1 MRPKLRGSS
10 TSRAVC
16 KAVLHNSSQTS
27 TQIIT
32 RRQRTLNTMSLRYAA
47 ILAPACAFTHP
58 QQPRRIVLRRDYSS
72 IDDVFDSMFDDAFD
86 AWSPFGLSRRRD
98 PWSPFGM
105 RRRSPLAQQFGQ
117 LKRLSQAFEEQLQR
131 VDEDDFLADTPLG
144 QRRQLETKEDAPATK
159 DGEAPKA
166 EGDEAVA
173 PAAPRGYAYS
183 WSSSSVTQNGE
194 TRTTVRKNFKD
205 GHGAAKSFQE
215 RSLARDGKKLTETRT
230 QGFGDAEAKL
240 SFEGVGDAQAFESA
254 WATKPA
260 LPAAEAPAAEAPEP
274 NKEELAADAEIAKLK
289 AELKALRGDP
299 LPPADYGTTQV

>member
-1 MRPKLRGSS
+1 M
-10 TSRAVC
+10 T
-16 KAVLHNSSQTS
+16 
-27 TQIIT
+27 
-32 RRQRTLNTMSLRYAA
+32 
-47 ILAPACAFTHP
+47 
-58 QQPRRIVLRRDYSS
+58 
-72 IDDVFDSMFDDAFD
+72 
-86 AWSPFGLSRRRD
+86 
-98 PWSPFGM
+98 

-144 QRRQLETKEDAPATK
+144 QRRQLATPKEDAPTKTDDSTSSLYEAPATK
-159 DGEAPKA
+159 DCDAPCC
-166 EGDEAVA
+166 DEAVA

-194 TRTTVRKNFKD
+194 TRTTVRKQYKD
-205 GHGAAKSFQE
+205 ADGAKSLQE

-260 LPAAEAPAAEAPEP
+260 LPAAEAPAAEAPKTWAPEALKQTKEQ
-274 NKEELAADAEIAKLK
+274 KEE
-289 AELKALRGDP
+289 
-299 LPPADYGTTQV
+299 

>member
-1 MRPKLRGSS
+1 
-10 TSRAVC
+10 
-16 KAVLHNSSQTS
+16 
-27 TQIIT
+27 
-32 RRQRTLNTMSLRYAA
+32 MSLLYVAT
-47 ILAPACAFTHP
+47 LAPACAFTHP
-58 QQPRRIVLRRDYSS
+58 QQPRRIVVRRDYSS
-72 IDDVFDSMFDDAFD
+72 IDDVFDSV
-86 AWSPFGLSRRRD
+86 FGD

-105 RRRSPLAQQFGQ
+105 TRRRSPLAQQFGQ

-144 QRRQLETKEDAPATK
+144 QRRQLGTGTPKEDVPTKTDESTSSLYEAPATK
-159 DGEAPKA
+159 DGDAPKA

-183 WSSSSVTQNGE
+183 WSSSSLTHNGE

-205 GHGAAKSFQE
+205 ADGGAKSFQE

-230 QGFGDAEAKL
+230 QGFGDAEAQL
-240 SFEGVGDAQAFESA
+240 SFEGVDDATAFESA

-260 LPAAEAPAAEAPEP
+260 LPPAEAPAAEAPEP

-289 AELKALRGDP
+289 AELKALRGDG

>member
-1 MRPKLRGSS
+1 
-10 TSRAVC
+10 
-16 KAVLHNSSQTS
+16 
-27 TQIIT
+27 
-32 RRQRTLNTMSLRYAA
+32 MSLRYAA
-47 ILAPACAFTHP
+47 LLAPACAFTHS
-58 QQPRRIVLRRDYSS
+58 QQPRRIIVRRDYSS
-72 IDDVFDSMFDDAFD
+72 IDDVFDSVFDDAFD

-98 PWSPFGM
+98 PWSPFGLS

-144 QRRQLETKEDAPATK
+144 QRRQLGTPKEDAPTK
-159 DGEAPKA
+159 TDESTSSLYEAPKA

-194 TRTTVRKNFKD
+194 TRTTVRKQYKD
-205 GHGAAKSFQE
+205 GGGAKSFQE

-240 SFEGVGDAQAFESA
+240 SFEGVDDEKAFESA

-260 LPAAEAPAAEAPEP
+260 LPAAEAPATETWAPEALKQTKEE
-274 NKEELAADAEIAKLK
+274 KEELAADAEIAKLK
-289 AELKALRGDP
+289 AELKALRGENP

>member
-1 MRPKLRGSS
+1 
-10 TSRAVC
+10 
-16 KAVLHNSSQTS
+16 
-27 TQIIT
+27 
-32 RRQRTLNTMSLRYAA
+32 MSLRYAA
-47 ILAPACAFTHP
+47 LLAPACAFTHP
-58 QQPRRIVLRRDYSS
+58 QQPRRIVVRRDYSS
-72 IDDVFDSMFDDAFD
+72 IDDVFDSVFGDP
-86 AWSPFGLSRRRD
+86 WSPFGLSRRD
-98 PWSPFGM
+98 PWGM

-144 QRRQLETKEDAPATK
+144 QRRQLGTPKEDAPTKTDESTSSLYKAPATK
-159 DGEAPKA
+159 DCDAPCC

-194 TRTTVRKNFKD
+194 TRTTVRKNFKAAD
-205 GHGAAKSFQE
+205 GAAKSFQE

-240 SFEGVGDAQAFESA
+240 SFEGVDDEKAFESA

-260 LPAAEAPAAEAPEP
+260 LEAPAAEAPAAEAPEP
-274 NKEELAADAEIAKLK
+274 NKEELAADAELAKLT
-289 AELKALRGDP
+289 ADLKALRGDG

>member
-1 MRPKLRGSS
+1 
-10 TSRAVC
+10 
-16 KAVLHNSSQTS
+16 
-27 TQIIT
+27 
-32 RRQRTLNTMSLRYAA
+32 MSLRYAA
-47 ILAPACAFTHP
+47 LLAPACAFTHP
-58 QQPRRIVLRRDYSS
+58 QQPRRIVVRRDYSS
-72 IDDVFDSMFDDAFD
+72 IDDVFDSVFGDP
-86 AWSPFGLSRRRD
+86 WSPFGLS
-98 PWSPFGM
+98 

-144 QRRQLETKEDAPATK
+144 QRRQLGTPKEYAPTKTDESTSSLY
-159 DGEAPKA
+159 EAPKA

-205 GHGAAKSFQE
+205 AAGAAKSFQE

-260 LPAAEAPAAEAPEP
+260 LPAAEAPAEAPAAEAPKTWAPEALKQTKEE
-274 NKEELAADAEIAKLK
+274 KEELAADAEIAKLK

>member
-1 MRPKLRGSS
+1 
-10 TSRAVC
+10 
-16 KAVLHNSSQTS
+16 
-27 TQIIT
+27 
-32 RRQRTLNTMSLRYAA
+32 
-47 ILAPACAFTHP
+47 
-58 QQPRRIVLRRDYSS
+58 
-72 IDDVFDSMFDDAFD
+72 MFDDAFD

-98 PWSPFGM
+98 PWSPFGLS

-159 DGEAPKA
+159 DGDAPKA

-183 WSSSSVTQNGE
+183 WSSSSLTQNGE
-194 TRTTVRKNFKD
+194 TRTTVRKQYKD
-205 GHGAAKSFQE
+205 ADGAKTFQE
-215 RSLARDGKKLTETRT
+215 RSLDRDGKKVVERSS

-240 SFEGVGDAQAFESA
+240 SFEGVEDAQAFESA

-260 LPAAEAPAAEAPEP
+260 LEAPAAEAPEP

>member
-1 MRPKLRGSS
+1 
-10 TSRAVC
+10 
-16 KAVLHNSSQTS
+16 
-27 TQIIT
+27 
-32 RRQRTLNTMSLRYAA
+32 MSLRYAA
-47 ILAPACAFTHP
+47 LLAPACAFTHS
-58 QQPRRIVLRRDYSS
+58 QQPNRIVVRRDYSS

-105 RRRSPLAQQFGQ
+105 TRRRSPLAQQFGQ

-144 QRRQLETKEDAPATK
+144 QRRQLGSPKEDAPTK
-159 DGEAPKA
+159 TDESTSSLYEAPKA
-166 EGDEAVA
+166 EDDAPGAEAVA

-205 GHGAAKSFQE
+205 ADGAAKSFQE

-240 SFEGVGDAQAFESA
+240 SFEGVDDASAFESA

-260 LPAAEAPAAEAPEP
+260 LEAPAAEAPAAEAPEP

>member
-1 MRPKLRGSS
+1 
-10 TSRAVC
+10 
-16 KAVLHNSSQTS
+16 
-27 TQIIT
+27 
-32 RRQRTLNTMSLRYAA
+32 MSLRYAA
-47 ILAPACAFTHP
+47 LLAPACAFTHP
-58 QQPRRIVLRRDYSS
+58 QQPRRIVSRRDYSS
-72 IDDVFDSMFDDAFD
+72 IDDVFDSVFDDAFD

-144 QRRQLETKEDAPATK
+144 QRRQLGTGTPKEDAPTKTDESTSSLYEAPATK
-159 DGEAPKA
+159 DGDAPKA

-183 WSSSSVTQNGE
+183 WSSSSMTQNGE
-194 TRTTVRKNFKD
+194 TRTTVRKQYKD
-205 GHGAAKSFQE
+205 ADGAKSFQE

-240 SFEGVGDAQAFESA
+240 SFEGVDDASAFESA

-260 LPAAEAPAAEAPEP
+260 LPAAEAPAAEAPAEAP
-274 NKEELAADAEIAKLK
+274 KTWAPEALKQTKEEKEELAADAEIAKLK
-289 AELKALRGDP
+289 AELKALRGESP

>member
-1 MRPKLRGSS
+1 
-10 TSRAVC
+10 
-16 KAVLHNSSQTS
+16 
-27 TQIIT
+27 
-32 RRQRTLNTMSLRYAA
+32 MSLRYAA
-47 ILAPACAFTHP
+47 LLAPACAFTHS
-58 QQPRRIVLRRDYSS
+58 QQPRRIVVRRDYSS
-72 IDDVFDSMFDDAFD
+72 IDDVFDSVFDDAFD

-98 PWSPFGM
+98 PWSPFGLS

-144 QRRQLETKEDAPATK
+144 QRRQLETPKEDAPKT
-159 DGEAPKA
+159 DESTSSLYEAPKA

-194 TRTTVRKNFKD
+194 TRTTVNKNFKD
-205 GHGAAKSFQE
+205 ADGAAKSFQE

-240 SFEGVGDAQAFESA
+240 SFEGVDDEKAFESA

-260 LPAAEAPAAEAPEP
+260 LPAAEAPAEAPEQSKEE
-274 NKEELAADAEIAKLK
+274 KEELAADAEIAKLK

>member
-1 MRPKLRGSS
+1 
-10 TSRAVC
+10 
-16 KAVLHNSSQTS
+16 
-27 TQIIT
+27 
-32 RRQRTLNTMSLRYAA
+32 MSLRYAA
-47 ILAPACAFTHP
+47 LLAPACAFTHS
-58 QQPRRIVLRRDYSS
+58 QQPRRIVVRRDYSS
-72 IDDVFDSMFDDAFD
+72 IDDVFDSVFGDP
-86 AWSPFGLSRRRD
+86 WSPFGLSRRD
-98 PWSPFGM
+98 PWGM

-144 QRRQLETKEDAPATK
+144 QRRQLGTPKEDAPTK
-159 DGEAPKA
+159 TDESTSSLYEAPKA
-166 EGDEAVA
+166 EGDAPEAVA

-205 GHGAAKSFQE
+205 ADGGAKSFQE

-240 SFEGVGDAQAFESA
+240 SFEGVDDASAFENA
-254 WATKPA
+254 WTTKPA
-260 LPAAEAPAAEAPEP
+260 LPAAEAPAAEAPAAEAP
-274 NKEELAADAEIAKLK
+274 KTWAPEALKQTKEQKEELAADAEIAKLK
-289 AELKALRGDP
+289 AELKALRGDGP

>member
-1 MRPKLRGSS
+1 
-10 TSRAVC
+10 
-16 KAVLHNSSQTS
+16 
-27 TQIIT
+27 
-32 RRQRTLNTMSLRYAA
+32 MSLRYAA
-47 ILAPACAFTHP
+47 LLAPACAFTHP
-58 QQPRRIVLRRDYSS
+58 QQPRRIVSRRDYSS
-72 IDDVFDSMFDDAFD
+72 IDDVFDSVFDDAFD

-98 PWSPFGM
+98 PWSSFGM

-144 QRRQLETKEDAPATK
+144 QRRQLETPKEDAPKT
-159 DGEAPKA
+159 DDSTSSLYEAPKA

-205 GHGAAKSFQE
+205 ADGAAKSFQE

-260 LPAAEAPAAEAPEP
+260 LEAPAAETPAAEAPEP

-289 AELKALRGDP
+289 AELKALRGDG

>member
-1 MRPKLRGSS
+1 
-10 TSRAVC
+10 
-16 KAVLHNSSQTS
+16 
-27 TQIIT
+27 
-32 RRQRTLNTMSLRYAA
+32 MSLRYAA
-47 ILAPACAFTHP
+47 LLAPACAFTHP
-58 QQPRRIVLRRDYSS
+58 QQPRRVVVRRDYSS
-72 IDDVFDSMFDDAFD
+72 IDDVFDSVFGDP
-86 AWSPFGLSRRRD
+86 WSPFGLSRRD
-98 PWSPFGM
+98 PWGM

-144 QRRQLETKEDAPATK
+144 QRRQLGTPKEDAPTKTDESTSSLYEAPATK
-159 DGEAPKA
+159 DCDAPCC
-166 EGDEAVA
+166 DEAVA

-205 GHGAAKSFQE
+205 AAGAAKSFQE

-240 SFEGVGDAQAFESA
+240 SFEGVDDATAFESA

-260 LPAAEAPAAEAPEP
+260 LEAPAAEAPAAEAPEP

-289 AELKALRGDP
+289 AELKALRGDG

>member
-1 MRPKLRGSS
+1 
-10 TSRAVC
+10 
-16 KAVLHNSSQTS
+16 
-27 TQIIT
+27 
-32 RRQRTLNTMSLRYAA
+32 MSLRYAA
-47 ILAPACAFTHP
+47 LLAPACAFTHP
-58 QQPRRIVLRRDYSS
+58 QQPRRIVVRRDYSS
-72 IDDVFDSMFDDAFD
+72 IDDVFDSVFGDP
-86 AWSPFGLSRRRD
+86 WSPFGLSRRD
-98 PWSPFGM
+98 PWGM

-144 QRRQLETKEDAPATK
+144 QRRQLGTPKEDAPTKTADSTSSLYEAPATK
-159 DGEAPKA
+159 DGEAPK
-166 EGDEAVA
+166 EAVA

-194 TRTTVRKNFKD
+194 TRTTVNKNFKD
-205 GHGAAKSFQE
+205 ADGAAKSFQE

-240 SFEGVGDAQAFESA
+240 SFEGVDDEKAFESA

-260 LPAAEAPAAEAPEP
+260 LEAPAAEAPAAEAPEP

-289 AELKALRGDP
+289 AELKALRGDG

>member
-1 MRPKLRGSS
+1 
-10 TSRAVC
+10 
-16 KAVLHNSSQTS
+16 
-27 TQIIT
+27 
-32 RRQRTLNTMSLRYAA
+32 MSLRYAA

-58 QQPRRIVLRRDYSS
+58 QQPRRIVVRRDYSS
-72 IDDVFDSMFDDAFD
+72 IDDVFDSVFGDP
-86 AWSPFGLSRRRD
+86 WSPFGLSRRD
-98 PWSPFGM
+98 PWGM

-144 QRRQLETKEDAPATK
+144 QRRQLETPKEDAPTK
-159 DGEAPKA
+159 TDESTSSLYEAPKA
-166 EGDEAVA
+166 EGDEPEAVA
-173 PAAPRGYAYS
+173 PAAAPRGYAYS

-194 TRTTVRKNFKD
+194 TRTTLRKNFKD
-205 GHGAAKSFQE
+205 AAGAAKSFQE

-240 SFEGVGDAQAFESA
+240 SFDGVDDATAFESA

-260 LPAAEAPAAEAPEP
+260 LEAPAAEAPVVEAPEP

>member
-1 MRPKLRGSS
+1 
-10 TSRAVC
+10 
-16 KAVLHNSSQTS
+16 
-27 TQIIT
+27 
-32 RRQRTLNTMSLRYAA
+32 MSLRYAA
-47 ILAPACAFTHP
+47 LLAPACAFTHP
-58 QQPRRIVLRRDYSS
+58 QQPRRIVVRRDYSS
-72 IDDVFDSMFDDAFD
+72 IDDVFDSVFGDP
-86 AWSPFGLSRRRD
+86 WSPFGLSRRD
-98 PWSPFGM
+98 PWGM

-144 QRRQLETKEDAPATK
+144 QRRQLGTPKEDAPTK
-159 DGEAPKA
+159 TDDSTSSLYEAPANKDCDA
-166 EGDEAVA
+166 PCCDEAVA

-194 TRTTVRKNFKD
+194 TRTTVSKNFKD
-205 GHGAAKSFQE
+205 GNGAAKSFQE

-260 LPAAEAPAAEAPEP
+260 LPAAEAPAAEAPKTWAPEALKQTKEQ
-274 NKEELAADAEIAKLK
+274 KEELAADAEIAKLK
-289 AELKALRGDP
+289 AELKVLRGENP
-299 LPPADYGTTQV
+299 LPLADYGTTQV

>member
-1 MRPKLRGSS
+1 
-10 TSRAVC
+10 
-16 KAVLHNSSQTS
+16 
-27 TQIIT
+27 
-32 RRQRTLNTMSLRYAA
+32 MSLRYAA
-47 ILAPACAFTHP
+47 LLAPACAFTHS
-58 QQPRRIVLRRDYSS
+58 QQPRRIIVRRDYSS
-72 IDDVFDSMFDDAFD
+72 IDDVFDSVFDDAFD

-105 RRRSPLAQQFGQ
+105 TRRRSPLAQQFGQ

-144 QRRQLETKEDAPATK
+144 QRRQLGTGTPKEDAPTKTDDSTSSLYEAPATK
-159 DGEAPKA
+159 DCDAPCC
-166 EGDEAVA
+166 DEAVA

-205 GHGAAKSFQE
+205 GNGAAKSFQE

-240 SFEGVGDAQAFESA
+240 SFEGVDDASAFESA

-260 LPAAEAPAAEAPEP
+260 LPAAEAPAAEAPAEAP
-274 NKEELAADAEIAKLK
+274 KTWAPEALKQTKEEKEELAADAEIAKLK
-289 AELKALRGDP
+289 AELKALRGENP
-299 LPPADYGTTQV
+299 LPPSDYGTTQV

>member
-1 MRPKLRGSS
+1 
-10 TSRAVC
+10 
-16 KAVLHNSSQTS
+16 
-27 TQIIT
+27 
-32 RRQRTLNTMSLRYAA
+32 MSLRYAA
-47 ILAPACAFTHP
+47 LLAPACAFTHP
-58 QQPRRIVLRRDYSS
+58 QQPRRNVVRRDYSS
-72 IDDVFDSMFDDAFD
+72 IDDVFDSVFGDP
-86 AWSPFGLSRRRD
+86 WSPFGLSRRD
-98 PWSPFGM
+98 PWGM

-144 QRRQLETKEDAPATK
+144 QRRQLGTPKEDAPTK
-159 DGEAPKA
+159 TDDSTSSLYEAPKA

-183 WSSSSVTQNGE
+183 WSSSSLTQNGE
-194 TRTTVRKNFKD
+194 TRTTVRKQYKD
-205 GHGAAKSFQE
+205 ADGVKSFQE

-240 SFEGVGDAQAFESA
+240 SFEGVDDAQAFESA

-260 LPAAEAPAAEAPEP
+260 LPAAEAPAAEAPAAEAP
-274 NKEELAADAEIAKLK
+274 KTWAPEALKKPTKEELAADEEIAKLK
-289 AELKALRGDP
+289 AELKALRGDG

>member
-1 MRPKLRGSS
+1 
-10 TSRAVC
+10 
-16 KAVLHNSSQTS
+16 
-27 TQIIT
+27 
-32 RRQRTLNTMSLRYAA
+32 MSLRYAA
-47 ILAPACAFTHP
+47 LLAPACAFTHS
-58 QQPRRIVLRRDYSS
+58 QQPRRIVVRRDYSS
-72 IDDVFDSMFDDAFD
+72 IDDVFDSVFGDP
-86 AWSPFGLSRRRD
+86 WSPFGLSRL
-98 PWSPFGM
+98 S

-144 QRRQLETKEDAPATK
+144 QRRQLGTPKEDAPTK
-159 DGEAPKA
+159 TDESTSSLYEAPKA

-205 GHGAAKSFQE
+205 ADGGVKSFQE
-215 RSLARDGKKLTETRT
+215 RSLARDGKKLIETRT

-260 LPAAEAPAAEAPEP
+260 LPAAEAPAEAPAAEAPKTWAPEALKQTKEE
-274 NKEELAADAEIAKLK
+274 KEELAADAEIAKLK
-289 AELKALRGDP
+289 AELKALRGDG

>member
-1 MRPKLRGSS
+1 
-10 TSRAVC
+10 
-16 KAVLHNSSQTS
+16 
-27 TQIIT
+27 
-32 RRQRTLNTMSLRYAA
+32 MSLRYAA
-47 ILAPACAFTHP
+47 LLAPACAFTHP
-58 QQPRRIVLRRDYSS
+58 QQPRRVVVRRDYSS
-72 IDDVFDSMFDDAFD
+72 IDDVFDSVFGDP
-86 AWSPFGLSRRRD
+86 WSPFGLSRRD
-98 PWSPFGM
+98 PWGM

-144 QRRQLETKEDAPATK
+144 QRRQLGTPKEDAPTKTDESTSSLYEAPATK
-159 DGEAPKA
+159 DCDAPCC
-166 EGDEAVA
+166 DEAVA

-194 TRTTVRKNFKD
+194 TRTTVSKNFKD
-205 GHGAAKSFQE
+205 GNGAAKSFQE

-260 LPAAEAPAAEAPEP
+260 LPAAEAPAAEAPAEAP
-274 NKEELAADAEIAKLK
+274 KTWAPEALKQTKEQKEELAADAEIAKLK
-289 AELKALRGDP
+289 AELKALRGESP

>member
-1 MRPKLRGSS
+1 
-10 TSRAVC
+10 
-16 KAVLHNSSQTS
+16 
-27 TQIIT
+27 
-32 RRQRTLNTMSLRYAA
+32 MSLRYAA
-47 ILAPACAFTHP
+47 LLAPACAFTHS
-58 QQPRRIVLRRDYSS
+58 QQPRRIIVRRDYSS
-72 IDDVFDSMFDDAFD
+72 IDDVFDSVFDDAFD

-159 DGEAPKA
+159 DGDAPKA

-205 GHGAAKSFQE
+205 ADGAAKSFQE

-260 LPAAEAPAAEAPEP
+260 LEAPAAEAPAEAP
-274 NKEELAADAEIAKLK
+274 KQTKEEKEELAADAEIAKLK
-289 AELKALRGDP
+289 AELKALRGDG

>member
-1 MRPKLRGSS
+1 
-10 TSRAVC
+10 
-16 KAVLHNSSQTS
+16 
-27 TQIIT
+27 
-32 RRQRTLNTMSLRYAA
+32 MSLRYAA
-47 ILAPACAFTHP
+47 LLAPACAFTHP
-58 QQPRRIVLRRDYSS
+58 QQPRRIVSRRDYSS
-72 IDDVFDSMFDDAFD
+72 IDDVFDSVFDDAFD

-144 QRRQLETKEDAPATK
+144 QRRQLGTGTPKEDAPTKTDESTSSLYEAPATK
-159 DGEAPKA
+159 DGDAPKA

-183 WSSSSVTQNGE
+183 WSSSSMTQNGE
-194 TRTTVRKNFKD
+194 TRTTVRKQYKD
-205 GHGAAKSFQE
+205 ADGAKSFQE

-240 SFEGVGDAQAFESA
+240 SFEGVDDASAFESA

-260 LPAAEAPAAEAPEP
+260 LPAAEEAPAAEAPKTWAPEALKQTKEE
-274 NKEELAADAEIAKLK
+274 KEELAADAEIAKLK
-289 AELKALRGDP
+289 AELKALRGESP

>member
-1 MRPKLRGSS
+1 
-10 TSRAVC
+10 
-16 KAVLHNSSQTS
+16 
-27 TQIIT
+27 
-32 RRQRTLNTMSLRYAA
+32 MSLRYAA
-47 ILAPACAFTHP
+47 ILAPACAFTYP
-58 QQPRRIVLRRDYSS
+58 QQPRRIVVRRDYSS
-72 IDDVFDSMFDDAFD
+72 IDDVFDSVFGDP
-86 AWSPFGLSRRRD
+86 WSPFGLSRRD
-98 PWSPFGM
+98 PWGM

-144 QRRQLETKEDAPATK
+144 QRRQLATPKEDAPTKTDDSTSSLYEAPATK
-159 DGEAPKA
+159 DCDAPCC

-194 TRTTVRKNFKD
+194 TRTTVSKNFKD
-205 GHGAAKSFQE
+205 GNGAAKSFQE

-260 LPAAEAPAAEAPEP
+260 LPAAEAPAAEAPAEAP
-274 NKEELAADAEIAKLK
+274 KTWAPEALKQTKEQKEELAADAEIAKLK
-289 AELKALRGDP
+289 AELKALRGDG
-299 LPPADYGTTQV
+299 LPPADYSTTQV

>member
-1 MRPKLRGSS
+1 
-10 TSRAVC
+10 
-16 KAVLHNSSQTS
+16 
-27 TQIIT
+27 
-32 RRQRTLNTMSLRYAA
+32 MSLRYAA
-47 ILAPACAFTHP
+47 LLAPACAFTHP
-58 QQPRRIVLRRDYSS
+58 QQPRRIVVRRDYSS
-72 IDDVFDSMFDDAFD
+72 IDDVFDSVFDDAFD

-98 PWSPFGM
+98 PWSPFGLS

-144 QRRQLETKEDAPATK
+144 QRRQLETPKEDAPKT
-159 DGEAPKA
+159 DESTSSLYEAPKA

-194 TRTTVRKNFKD
+194 TRTTVNKNFKD
-205 GHGAAKSFQE
+205 ADGAAKSFQE

-240 SFEGVGDAQAFESA
+240 SFEGVDDEKAFESA

-260 LPAAEAPAAEAPEP
+260 LEAPAAEAPAAEAPEP

-289 AELKALRGDP
+289 AELKALRGDG